1 MTIKIRGI
9 NEAKTSLDRFI
20 DDVKGRKVIRAI
32 RSALIIIAPE
42 AARMT
47 PVGKTSNLINSQF
60 LDAMVNGTRVTGRV
74 GYSANYAVYVHEAK
88 GTLKGRPRP
97 ASQGGGNYWDPS
109 GEPKFLEKAGENTRS
124 DVDRAIKKELSI

>member
-1 MTIKIRGI
+1 MGVKIRGI
-9 NEAKTSLDRFI
+9 REAKANLDRFI

-60 LDAMVNGTRVTGRV
+60 LDVMVNGTRVTGRV

-97 ASQGGGNYWDPS
+97 ASQGGGNYWDPA
-109 GEPKFLEKAGENTRS
+109 GEPKFLEKAGENTHS